1 MKNWKKH
8 LKISSFYT
16 SVPKIMITC
25 STVSEI
31 WCVTNLICIFPFGLF
46 LPFNPTN
53 SLKNQNLKK
62 WKKGLDISSFYKCV
76 PKIMI
81 TWCTVPEIW
90 CTMDRQKKWPGVDT
104 EKKSWHWECG
114 RHPNYR
120 SIQHAQRSRLGG
132 RRGWGAGKYSA
143 GLWQSQGFYRWNK
156 HNVLRLFSVPI
167 IREWIVKTFN
177 YKDSFKGAV

>member
-1 MKNWKKH
+1 MCKNCYFLHLLFDSVLRYEVLDRIFCHFGTFFALLPHQQSKKSKFWKTEKN
-8 LKISSFYT
+8 T
-16 SVPKIMITC
+16 SRYHHFTQVYQK
-25 STVSEI
+25 SWSHVLRFLEI

-104 EKKSWHWECG
+104 EKKSWHW
-114 RHPNYR
+114 
-120 SIQHAQRSRLGG
+120 
-132 RRGWGAGKYSA
+132 
-143 GLWQSQGFYRWNK
+143 
-156 HNVLRLFSVPI
+156 
-167 IREWIVKTFN
+167 
-177 YKDSFKGAV
+177 